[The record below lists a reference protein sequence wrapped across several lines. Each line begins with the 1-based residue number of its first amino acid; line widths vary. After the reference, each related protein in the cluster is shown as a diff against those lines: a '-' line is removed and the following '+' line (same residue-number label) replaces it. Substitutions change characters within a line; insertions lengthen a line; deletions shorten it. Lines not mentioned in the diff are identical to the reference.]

1 MSQVGAPLG
10 NSNAVKGKAWADA
23 VKRAIR
29 AKYGK
34 EWEESLQELAKQLVE
49 AAATGDLQALKEVGD
64 RIDGK
69 PRQQIEQM
77 GEDGGPIQ
85 QKMTVEFV
93 GPIPDQA

>member
-10 NSNAVKGKAWADA
+10 NQNAVKGKAWAEA

-29 AKYGK
+29 GKYGK
-34 EWEESLQELAKQLVE
+34 EWEESLAELAKALVD
-49 AAATGDLQALKEVGD
+49 AAAAGDMQALKEVGD

-77 GEDGGPIQ
+77 GEDGGPI
-85 QKMTVEFV
+85 KTSMTVEFV
-93 GPIPDQA
+93 GPVPGEA